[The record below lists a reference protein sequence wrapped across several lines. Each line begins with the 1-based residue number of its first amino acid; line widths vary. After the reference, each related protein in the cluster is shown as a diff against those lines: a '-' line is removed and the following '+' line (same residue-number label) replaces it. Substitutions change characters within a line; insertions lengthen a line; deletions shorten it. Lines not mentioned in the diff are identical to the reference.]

1 MLAQKVGI
9 GCLGGLSPLK
19 EGVKRVVSL
28 PHPRGSQ
35 TAASDP
41 TLLPSIVPVMLKHY
55 SDQIRS
61 KQKNL
66 SSLTLKSSAVELNL
80 C

>member
-9 GCLGGLSPLK
+9 GCLCGLSPLK

-28 PHPRGSQ
+28 PHPQGSR
-35 TAASDP
+35 TAASDA
-41 TLLPSIVPVMLKHY
+41 TLLPSVVAVMLKYY
-55 SDQIRS
+55 SREIHS

-66 SSLTLKSSAVELNL
+66 LSLTLKSSAVELNL